1 MEGRRVGV
9 GVQDGQSEGA
19 SWVQRRFGKV
29 GVTGIS
35 GPWLGQAG
43 GPEGTEC
50 RRGHKGGPSQA
61 RLLPQL
67 CHPSPRGKL
76 PEAVELPDEQP
87 AEALRPLPWWAGSPT
102 PHHKGRGA
110 CEEPRKQ
117 CAPTPR
123 PRALGLGGR
132 EGLWWAWFAKS
143 CNGRLG
149 PLRAGGLGQAGTL
162 PSGPLLGS

>member
-19 SWVQRRFGKV
+19 SRVQRRFGKV

-50 RRGHKGGPSQA
+50 RRGHKGGPTQA

-67 CHPSPRGKL
+67 CHPSPRGRL
-76 PEAVELPDEQP
+76 PEAVDLPDKQP
-87 AEALRPLPWWAGSPT
+87 AEALRPLPWWAGGPT

-117 CAPTPR
+117 CAPPQTPCSGTGR
-123 PRALGLGGR
+123 P
-132 EGLWWAWFAKS
+132 
-143 CNGRLG
+143 
-149 PLRAGGLGQAGTL
+149 
-162 PSGPLLGS
+162 

>member
-29 GVTGIS
+29 GSQEFQAPGWAKREAQRGQSAGVGTKGAPPRLAS
-35 GPWLGQAG
+35 CPSCATPALEGSFQKEWSFLTNSPQRLCAPCLGGLAAPPHTTRGG
-43 GPEGTEC
+43 GP
-50 RRGHKGGPSQA
+50 A
-61 RLLPQL
+61 R
-67 CHPSPRGKL
+67 SPGNS
-76 PEAVELPDEQP
+76 A
-87 AEALRPLPWWAGSPT
+87 
-102 PHHKGRGA
+102 PH
-110 CEEPRKQ
+110 
-117 CAPTPR
+117 PR

-143 CNGRLG
+143 CNGRLR